1 MLTFEEAPVPE
12 LAALAAFA
20 VGVPG
25 VRLDLGGPGGL
36 VLESLPLAPPA
47 AQLDLS
53 LTAAEV
59 PGGLAVSLQW
69 DADLFAATTTGRM
82 LDHLDRLL
90 AGMADATAADLGP
103 VAELPLLAAGERD
116 QILLVWS
123 GAENAPAGTGCL
135 HELFEAQAARTP
147 EATALI
153 AGELRWTYAE
163 LNRRANRLAHHLRR
177 LGAGPEQRVGVLMS
191 RSGELIAALLGIL
204 KAGAAYV
211 PLDPAYPDDWR
222 AFVVE
227 DAQVTLLLTEEGC
240 AVSSREP
247 EENPE
252 PLAALS
258 NLAYVMYTS
267 GSTGRPKGVAL
278 EHRAPV
284 ARMLWACAAFP
295 AEALAGVLASTS
307 ICFDLS
313 VFEIFAPLS
322 WGGTVILADNA
333 LALPALPARGEV
345 TLVNTV
351 PSAMAELAAGELP
364 PALRTVNLAGEALA
378 PQLAERVYL
387 HTQVEHVLNLYG
399 PTEDAT
405 YSTWARVERGAA
417 RVSIGR
423 PLPGTRAY
431 VLDGRLQP
439 IPGGVPGELFLA
451 GAGGAR
457 GYLGRPDLTAGRF
470 LPDPFGA
477 NPGGRLY
484 RTGDLARWLASGE
497 LEHLGRLD
505 HQVKVRGFR
514 IEPGEIEA
522 ALLAHPEVRQAAVTV
537 REVGGSK
544 ALVAYVTGDVAV
556 EELRRSLRERLPEH
570 MVPSFFVLLPALPLT
585 PNGKVDRKALPAPER
600 AEGGYLAPRTPV
612 EEVVAGIWAEV
623 LGRDRVGAN
632 DHFFDMGGH
641 SLLAMQVT
649 SRLRRAFD
657 VELPVRDLFEAP
669 TVTGLAARVEAVRRT
684 GTVPPAPP
692 LLEVP
697 REGALPLSFAQQ
709 RLWFIAQLEPDSPL
723 YNMPGALRAEG
734 PLDGAVL
741 AQCLGEIG
749 RRHEALRTVFRESD
763 AAPEGSPVQVI
774 RPAEPFP
781 LPVVDLSELPPGK

>member
-1 MLTFEEAPVPE
+1 MARTRRTVLDALAHQDLPFALLAERLQPERDPRRPPLVAAMLTFEKAPAPE

-25 VRLDLGGPGGL
+25 VRRVVGGQGGL

-53 LTAAEV
+53 LTAAEL
-59 PGGLAVSLQW
+59 PAGLAVRLQW
-69 DADLFAATTTGRM
+69 DADLFDATTAGR
-82 LDHLDRLL
+82 LLGHLDRLL
-90 AGMADATAADLGP
+90 AGMSEADPGP
-103 VAELPLLAAGERD
+103 IAELPLLAAGERA
-116 QILLVWS
+116 QILLAWS

-147 EATALI
+147 EATALVFWDKR
-153 AGELRWTYAE
+153 GELRWTYAE

-177 LGAGPEQRVGVLMS
+177 LSAGPEQRVGVLMS
-191 RSGELIAALLGIL
+191 RSGELIAALLGVL

-211 PLDPAYPDDWR
+211 PLDPAYPADWL
-222 AFVVE
+222 AFVKE
-227 DAQVTLLLTEEGC
+227 DARINLLLAEEGL
-240 AVSSREP
+240 AVSNEP

-252 PLAALS
+252 PLAAPG

-284 ARMLWACAAFP
+284 ERMLWARAAFP
-295 AEALAGVLASTS
+295 AEDLAGVLAATS

-322 WGGTVILADNA
+322 WGGTVILADDA

-378 PQLAERVYL
+378 PQLAERIYR
-387 HTQVEHVLNLYG
+387 HPQVEQVWNLYG

-431 VLDGRLQP
+431 VLDRHLQP
-439 IPGGVPGELFLA
+439 VPGGVPGELFLA

-457 GYLGRPDLTAGRF
+457 GYLGRPDLTAERF
-470 LPDPFGA
+470 LPDPFGTR
-477 NPGGRLY
+477 PGGRLY

-505 HQVKVRGFR
+505 QQVKVRGFR

-522 ALLAHPEVRQAAVTV
+522 VLLSLAGV
-537 REVGGSK
+537 REAVVLARSDGSDRSQR
-544 ALVAYVTGDVAV
+544 LVAYVAGDVAV

-570 MVPSFFVLLPALPLT
+570 MVPPFFVLLPALPLT
-585 PNGKVDRKALPAPER
+585 PNGKVDRKALPAPEWQR
-600 AEGGYLAPRTPV
+600 AAGGCLAPRTPV
-612 EEVVAGIWAEV
+612 EEVLAGIWAEV
-623 LGRDRVGAN
+623 LGLERVGVA
-632 DHFFDMGGH
+632 DHFFDLGGH
-641 SLLAMQVT
+641 SLLATQVT
-649 SRLRRAFD
+649 SRLRSALG
-657 VELPVRDLFEAP
+657 VEVPLRDLFAAP
-669 TVTGLAARVEAVRRT
+669 RLSVLAARVEAVRRT
-684 GTVPPAPP
+684 GAVPPAPP
-692 LLEVP
+692 L
-697 REGALPLSFAQQ
+697 
-709 RLWFIAQLEPDSPL
+709 
-723 YNMPGALRAEG
+723 
-734 PLDGAVL
+734 
-741 AQCLGEIG
+741 
-749 RRHEALRTVFRESD
+749 
-763 AAPEGSPVQVI
+763 
-774 RPAEPFP
+774 
-781 LPVVDLSELPPGK
+781 